1 MSDLLLLVVVMAG
14 ATYALRAIPLV
25 ALRERI
31 ESPWLLSFLHYV
43 PFVVLTAMTVPA
55 ILTATNSVVSGAVA
69 LVVAVVVALGGRS
82 LMVVALAAAA
92 SVLVTEALL
101 ALA

>member
-1 MSDLLLLVVVMAG
+1 MNLWLAIAVMAG
-14 ATYALRAIPLV
+14 VTYLLRATPLV
-25 ALRERI
+25 LLRRRI
-31 ESPWLLSFLHYV
+31 SNRWLLSFLHYV
-43 PFVVLTAMTVPA
+43 PYAVLTAMTVPA